1 MIAPTIAHLLF
12 LFLIVVAVAIATR
25 YARVPY
31 TVGLVIAGLLIGL
44 LPRRAEFSLTP
55 DLVMFVFLPAL
66 LFAGCWTLPLS
77 VLRRNWLPVTLF
89 ATAGVFIGMLVARLV
104 LVWGAHFSPS
114 AAWLFGAIIAA
125 TDPVAVIAIFRSL
138 RGNEE
143 LATILEGESLF
154 NDATA
159 VVAFKITLLVSLSA
173 APTVWFAPVAD
184 FVVLCAGGILV
195 GAVIGVLALLFLRLI
210 DDYLV
215 EATTT
220 MVVAYG
226 AYLIADSLHVSGIFA
241 VIVAGLLLSRVGERF
256 GSFSATRQSV
266 NQFWEL
272 VAFLSNSMLFLL
284 VGLTIDLGVLYHS
297 LLAVAWGV
305 VAVAFSRVVSVYGLS
320 FVSAKLGRAIP
331 KSWQHIFLLGG
342 LRGALSMALALSLP
356 LRLPHRDLLIAMVFG
371 VVLFTIVIQGLAIR
385 PALVKLG
392 LRAAA

>member
-1 MIAPTIAHLLF
+1 MACAFIYAAEFGHLWQKLAKHNGSDMIAPTIAHLLF

-195 GAVIGVLALLFLRLI
+195 GAVIGVLALLFLR
-210 DDYLV
+210 
-215 EATTT
+215 
-220 MVVAYG
+220 
-226 AYLIADSLHVSGIFA
+226 
-241 VIVAGLLLSRVGERF
+241 
-256 GSFSATRQSV
+256 
-266 NQFWEL
+266 
-272 VAFLSNSMLFLL
+272 
-284 VGLTIDLGVLYHS
+284 
-297 LLAVAWGV
+297 
-305 VAVAFSRVVSVYGLS
+305 
-320 FVSAKLGRAIP
+320 
-331 KSWQHIFLLGG
+331 
-342 LRGALSMALALSLP
+342 
-356 LRLPHRDLLIAMVFG
+356 
-371 VVLFTIVIQGLAIR
+371 
-385 PALVKLG
+385 
-392 LRAAA
+392 